1 MAWWTCP
8 TTSCTTAANR
18 TAERQR
24 TAVRQRPGLYDKA
37 KARKIAEAVMRSEA
51 VVKNRPA
58 DLMNIALDKVVE
70 AGLELPGFT
79 TLDALAAKACSE
91 VNATICMG
99 ICDQLSEAHRER
111 LPALLSDKDTSD
123 TSGTTVYN
131 QLKQSAKAP
140 TWSRLREQ
148 AAHLEWVDGLGETG
162 VRLAG
167 VAPGKIT
174 DCAGEADAADAPGLR
189 DYNGVKRLALLVCL
203 ARKAQMRA
211 RDELTTMFC
220 RRIALQVKRAKAELE
235 SIREQQQALVEALIG
250 KLPHG
255 AAAAGC
261 GPPGPGRA
269 GEGRG
274 DDRPR
279 SWRRSPVS
287 PRTRRR
293 TRSPPSSAT
302 LSRLRCTR

>member
-1 MAWWTCP
+1 MDLP
-8 TTSCTTAANR
+8 DDVVPTAANR

-37 KARKIAEAVMRSEA
+37 KARKIAEVVMRSEA

-123 TSGTTVYN
+123 TSGTTAYN

-162 VRLAG
+162 VRLDG

-174 DCAGEADAADAPGLR
+174 DCAGEADAADGPGLC
-189 DYNGVKRLALLVCL
+189 DHNEVKRLALLECL
-203 ARKAQMRA
+203 VRTAQMRA

-220 RRIALQVKRAKAELE
+220 RRIVLQVKR
-235 SIREQQQALVEALIG
+235 R
-250 KLPHG
+250 
-255 AAAAGC
+255 
-261 GPPGPGRA
+261 R
-269 GEGRG
+269 
-274 DDRPR
+274 R
-279 SWRRSPVS
+279 SWRASRSNSRPWS
-287 PRTRRR
+287 RR
-293 TRSPPSSAT
+293 
-302 LSRLRCTR
+302 